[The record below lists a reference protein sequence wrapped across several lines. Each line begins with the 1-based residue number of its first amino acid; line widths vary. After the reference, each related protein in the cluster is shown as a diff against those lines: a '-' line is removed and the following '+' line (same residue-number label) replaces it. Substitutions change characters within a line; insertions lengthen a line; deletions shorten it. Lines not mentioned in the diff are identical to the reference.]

1 VATLTVVVATYN
13 RGKLLGRLLHNLA
26 AQDLL
31 DAQTGRP
38 AFDVVLVDDGSR
50 EPARE
55 VLAAESFP
63 FHIELLEQA
72 NAGQAAARDRGI
84 RAASGDVIVVIDDD
98 MEIPSGF
105 LSAHMRRHEAGATL
119 VLGSI
124 RHPPDPDS
132 TFPLFVRFLA
142 WKLEQQQEAMRR
154 GEEARGA
161 SLCTGNVSFRRA
173 DYLAVGGFDR
183 TLKQSEDRDLG
194 IRLELAGAKIVFGE
208 DAYTLHHS
216 DHTSLEKHLGRA
228 FRYGIYDSRIADK
241 YPQVSYVDPWRF
253 LFLVNPLS
261 RPFLLAAAT
270 SPRLGALLSW
280 AAMRASEQLAERGLE
295 GVALRGTTLVYGLE
309 YFRGVRE
316 EAGSLGNAMR
326 RLASYVK
333 RAARAP
339 S

>member
-1 VATLTVVVATYN
+1 VRTLTVVVATYN
-13 RGKLLGRLLHNLA
+13 RGQLLSHLLENLA
-26 AQDLL
+26 AQDLV
-31 DAQTGRP
+31 DATTGRP

-55 VLAAESFP
+55 VLAGKSYPFP
-63 FHIELLEQA
+63 LHLIEQA

-84 RAASGDVIVVIDDD
+84 HAASGDIIVVIDDD
-98 MEIPSGF
+98 MEIPTGF
-105 LSAHMRRHEAGATL
+105 LSAHLRRHEAGATL

-124 RHPPDPDS
+124 RHPPDPGS

-142 WKLEQQQEAMRR
+142 WKLQQQQDAMRS
-154 GEEARGA
+154 GERPRGA

-194 IRLELAGAKIVFGE
+194 IRLELAGASIVYSD

-228 FRYGIYDSRIADK
+228 FRYGIWDSRIADK

-253 LFLVNPLS
+253 LFLVNPIS

-270 SPRLGALLSW
+270 SPRVGALLSRT
-280 AAMRASEQLAERGLE
+280 AMRLSERLADRGFE
-295 GVALRGTTLVYGLE
+295 GIALRGTTLVYGLE

-333 RAARAP
+333 RTARTP